1 MSAMPTLSELA
12 KQEFVK
18 DVVAMGI
25 FGVVAAVIFLGIQNF
40 YTESE
45 REQMEREAGF
55 NLEIQFM
62 TGGGNRIKDNFAS
75 YVAEVSEVV
84 TQGMPPDRETRK
96 IMLASASI
104 IRTEVAI
111 LSEYDPNLKVRGDVL
126 VNRMDELSQNI
137 FTYSRGEMRD
147 YQQQL
152 LELKEHYQAF
162 ILKLNSVAKK
172 HLSVSHRQYN

>member
-1 MSAMPTLSELA
+1 MPTLSELA

-25 FGVVAAVIFLGIQNF
+25 FGIVAAAIFFAIQGF

-45 REQMEREAGF
+45 REQMEREAAF

-62 TGGGNRIKDNFAS
+62 TGGSNRIKDNFAN

-84 TQGMPPDRETRK
+84 TQGRPPDRETRK
-96 IMLASASI
+96 ILLASASL

-111 LSEYDPNLKVRGDVL
+111 LSEYDSALKVRGDVL
-126 VNRMDELSQNI
+126 VNGMDELSQNI
-137 FTYSRGEMRD
+137 NTYSRGEQREYQEQLMGLKED
-147 YQQQL
+147 YQA
-152 LELKEHYQAF
+152 Y

-172 HLSVSHRQYN
+172 HLSVSHAQYN

>member
-1 MSAMPTLSELA
+1 MPTMSELA
-12 KQEFVK
+12 KQELVK
-18 DVVAMGI
+18 DVVAIGI
-25 FGVVAAVIFLGIQNF
+25 FGTVAIAIFLVLQGLYI
-40 YTESE
+40 ESG
-45 REQMEREAGF
+45 RQQLEREATF

-84 TQGMPPDRETRK
+84 SQGTPPDRETRK

-126 VNRMDELSQNI
+126 LNHMDELSENI
-137 FTYSRGEMRD
+137 STYSRGELRD
-147 YQQQL
+147 YQEQL

-162 ILKLNSVAKK
+162 VLKLNTVAMK
-172 HLSVSHRQYN
+172 HLTASHMHYH

>member
-1 MSAMPTLSELA
+1 MPTLSELA

-25 FGVVAAVIFLGIQNF
+25 FGVVAAVIFFAIQGF

-45 REQMEREAGF
+45 REQLEREAAF

-62 TGGGNRIKDNFAS
+62 TGGGNRIKDNFAM

-96 IMLASASI
+96 ILLASGSI
-104 IRTEVAI
+104 IRTEVSI
-111 LSEYDPNLKVRGDVL
+111 LSEYDLKLKVRGDVL
-126 VNRMDELSQNI
+126 VKRMDELSENI
-137 FTYSRGEMRD
+137 TTYSRGEQRE
-147 YQQQL
+147 YQEQL
-152 LELKEHYQAF
+152 MEVKEHYQAY
-162 ILKLNSVAKK
+162 ILKLNEVAKK
-172 HLSVSHRQYN
+172 HLSSPTTLYNN